1 MVIFLKIVSYIISCI
16 IINLLMPRIM
26 SYLVGEN
33 YDFIGDAT
41 DVIDNIYNNESEKPL
56 LLTVTR
62 VSLKVMLVALK
73 GVINSDLNVGIKIVL
88 CLLCIYIIPC
98 LIMTSIT
105 MDILIMF
112 LLLI

>member
-1 MVIFLKIVSYIISCI
+1 MEIFLKTVLYIISCLI
-16 IINLLMPRIM
+16 LNLLIPRIM
-26 SYLVGEN
+26 NYLVGEN

-41 DVIDNIYNNESEKPL
+41 DLIDNIYNNESEKPL

-62 VSLKVMLVALK
+62 VSLKVISKSLK
-73 GVINSDLNVGIKIVL
+73 NIINSDLNIGIKIVS

-98 LIMTSIT
+98 LIMTSIII
-105 MDILIMF
+105 DILIMF

>member
-1 MVIFLKIVSYIISCI
+1 MVIFLKIVLYIISCI
-16 IINLLMPRIM
+16 IINLLMPRM
-26 SYLVGEN
+26 MNYLVGEN
-33 YDFIGDAT
+33 YDFI
-41 DVIDNIYNNESEKPL
+41 VVDNIYNNESEKPL